1 MYVTLLVV
9 LAITWAL
16 YRYERKL
23 QEALLD
29 AWANMHNEVTL
40 NWAEAVK
47 TGREL
52 ERKNGEWKRQCI
64 KLVAKNKEDTEALD
78 KQIKSLKY
86 SNAAY
91 KGLKKRRA
99 KMFDSVEI
107 EQLTD
112 GGFFCVCEG
121 KAYYYSTPA
130 QPTKKKAIKEF
141 EKIYYCDLEGCLDE
155 KI

>member
-1 MYVTLLVV
+1 MYVTVLVV
-9 LAITWAL
+9 VVITWGL

-23 QEALLD
+23 HEALLD
-29 AWANMHNEVTL
+29 AWANTHNEATL
-40 NWAEAVK
+40 NWLEAVK

-99 KMFDSVEI
+99 KMFDSVKM
-107 EQLTD
+107 LKFTD
-112 GGFFCVCEG
+112 GMYSVEG
-121 KAYYYSTPA
+121 RKEQEYVTSPT